1 MRAAAFLRRPFAAL
15 FAVALLTA
23 GCGSSD
29 AEGGS
34 AEKIKVGMF
43 LISSAPLFDQIQAGF
58 KEGFLAEAGL
68 EADQVEW
75 VERNAEG
82 NAGSIQTIAR
92 QFADSDV
99 AMVEVLGT
107 PAVLALAKL
116 KPDFPIIAVAMGD
129 PVGAG
134 LAKSLEAPGG
144 QVTGSIDF
152 VPPAKLLDQMVQV
165 KPAFTTLGTIYKPS
179 NPNSKVWADQLKEA
193 VAAHPGLKL
202 VEAPINGSADVPAA
216 ARSLEGRADAVLIGP
231 DADVQSGLPAV
242 GKAAASA
249 GQQLYLVGGD
259 VEQPGVLATLG
270 PDYPQL
276 GVLGGKV
283 AATVHLG
290 TAPGKVPFA
299 QPGEVTWAVNPQTLK
314 TLKLTLPAG
323 AAQ

>member
-1 MRAAAFLRRPFAAL
+1 MRRPLAAVFAL
-15 FAVALLTA
+15 VLLTA

-29 AEGGS
+29 EGGK
-34 AEKIKVGMF
+34 APEKVKVGMF
-43 LISSAPLFDQIQAGF
+43 LISSAPLFTQIQEGF
-58 KEGFLAEAGL
+58 KQGFLAEAGL
-68 EADQVEW
+68 KPDQVEW

-99 AMVEVLGT
+99 EMVEVLGT

-116 KPDFPIIAVAMGD
+116 KPDFPIVAVAMGD

-134 LAKSLEAPGG
+134 LAASLEAPGG

-152 VPPAKLLDQMVQV
+152 IEPAKLLDQMVQV
-165 KPAFTTLGTIYKPS
+165 QPAFTTLGTIYKPS
-179 NPNSKVWADQLKEA
+179 NTNSKVWVDQLRQA
-193 VAAHPGLKL
+193 VAAHPGIKL
-202 VEAPINGSADVPAA
+202 VEASVNGSADVPAA
-216 ARSLEGRADAVLIGP
+216 ARSLEGRADAILIGP
-231 DADVQSGLPAV
+231 DADVQTGLPAV

-276 GVLGGKV
+276 GVLGGQV
-283 AATVHLG
+283 AAKVHLG
-290 TAPGKVPFA
+290 AAPGEVPFA
-299 QPGEVTWAVNPQTLK
+299 QPGEVTWAVNPETVKALE
-314 TLKLTLPAG
+314 LTLPAG